1 MFFSQ
6 DLLERRDSGYG
17 LLWGQRSQPALWR
30 LAATLGAKSSFKKL
44 PKRSVLTADISQLCG
59 LIAEPPEP
67 LALRLSSNL
76 MIGVARVYKVK
87 QEIFLADVTTC
98 FNSLKKAVQ
107 DVSTLSAAATD
118 LQMGQPSLRPETLT
132 LVADPEAAFG
142 LAFDSVYVA
151 WDERIQE
158 DEESDRGFDDDE
170 FDPKSKKPKSKGKQK
185 QNDPPLSVIPEQA
198 RALHTLEEDHK
209 YLLAAAFEGSLS
221 GSGRGDAGFEASSSV
236 ADGGFAFDDDVFAL
250 PGEAGIADI
259 GDELARELGEGWG
272 GSIDQNEREQ
282 RNRLASDAT
291 AFGPDPYQGQVD
303 DFRFDDQRQD
313 HSTRPPHDQDSASR
327 AGSLIVDMTPFS
339 PRGSDVHSN
348 YASNILGEGEQMEKS
363 PVQRKAKRVRLLLD
377 SRIELTDEELKRAR
391 ANYVQQ
397 QEALKREVAHKKL
410 DKENSRRI
418 EEMIYGA
425 PRGVEAP
432 VLVDFWLENFR
443 LHVGAHSGQLHV
455 EVEGEPPRKRRK
467 VQDPSAEPCFVDLGG
482 DGATSRIGDFGVD
495 LDWTSG
501 IEDLNYRGE
510 GTNLDSRLRSSEEP
524 GEARHASRPPSAL
537 GSHLDF
543 DFGPTQDV
551 ISGSQRS
558 SFFPWDHAGPSSSAG
573 GGPFSAY
580 GSDGFSGLRPGSK
593 RGSSVGSLRDSLL
606 LPPGGSTILHSP
618 IDLGLRSSQTGG
630 EDFQFNVGE
639 EETQEE
645 SQQSNVLALEKNSFN
660 FLERVVTSSTRYA
673 KMQLRAFPS
682 ATSELSF
689 DDVVP
694 KATSTRRVAAA
705 AFYHCLVLSTKDL
718 VSVSQVEP
726 YTALR
731 IRVK

>member
-17 LLWGQRSQPALWR
+17 LLW

-44 PKRSVLTADISQLCG
+44 PKRSVLTADISQLCR

-76 MIGVARVYKVK
+76 MIVK

-98 FNSLKKAVQ
+98 FNALKKAVQ
-107 DVSTLSAAATD
+107 DLSTLSAAATE
-118 LQMGQPSLRPETLT
+118 LQMGQPSLRPEVLT

-142 LAFDSVYVA
+142 IAFDSVFVVH
-151 WDERIQE
+151 
-158 DEESDRGFDDDE
+158 EESDRGSDDE

-185 QNDPPLSVIPEQA
+185 QNDVPSSIVPEHA
-198 RALHTLEEDHK
+198 RALHTLAEDHK
-209 YLLAAAFEGSLS
+209 HLLTAVFDGSLS
-221 GSGRGDAGFEASSSV
+221 GSGHGGTGFAVSSSV
-236 ADGGFAFDDDVFAL
+236 IDSGFGFDEDVFAL
-250 PGEAGIADI
+250 PDGGGVADI

-272 GSIDQNEREQ
+272 GSVAQLGR
-282 RNRLASDAT
+282 
-291 AFGPDPYQGQVD
+291 DPSG
-303 DFRFDDQRQD
+303 
-313 HSTRPPHDQDSASR
+313 
-327 AGSLIVDMTPFS
+327 AGSLIVDLAPFS

-348 YASNILGEGEQMEKS
+348 HTSNVVAEKDQMEKG

-391 ANYVQQ
+391 ANYVQE
-397 QEALKREVAHKKL
+397 QEALKREVAQKKL
-410 DKENSRRI
+410 DKENSKRI

-432 VLVDFWLENFR
+432 VLVDFWLENFK
-443 LHVGAHSGQLHV
+443 LHVGAHSGQLHL
-455 EVEGEPPRKRRK
+455 EVEGEPPRKRRR
-467 VQDPSAEPCFVDLGG
+467 VSDPSAEPFFMELGR
-482 DGATSRIGDFGVD
+482 DGSSSRIGDFGMDVD
-495 LDWTSG
+495 WSMG
-501 IEDLNYRGE
+501 AEDLSDFFPNSFGE
-510 GTNLDSRLRSSEEP
+510 DMNLDSRLRSSEEP
-524 GEARHASRPPSAL
+524 GQARHASHPPSAL

-543 DFGPTQDV
+543 DLGPTQDV

-558 SFFPWDHAGPSSSAG
+558 SFFPWDYAGPSSSAG

-580 GSDGFSGLRPGSK
+580 GSDGLSGLRPGSK
-593 RGSSVGSLRDSLL
+593 RGSSVGSRRDSLL
-606 LPPGGSTILHSP
+606 LPPGGSTVLHSP
-618 IDLGLRSSQTGG
+618 IDLGLRNSQTGG
-630 EDFQFNVGE
+630 EDFQFTVPE

-645 SQQSNVLALEKNSFN
+645 SQQSNVLTLEKNSFN
-660 FLERVVTSSTRYA
+660 FLEYA
-673 KMQLRAFPS
+673 KMQLSAFPS
-682 ATSELSF
+682 ATAELSF

-718 VSVSQVEP
+718 VSVSQKEP
-726 YTALR
+726 YAVLK